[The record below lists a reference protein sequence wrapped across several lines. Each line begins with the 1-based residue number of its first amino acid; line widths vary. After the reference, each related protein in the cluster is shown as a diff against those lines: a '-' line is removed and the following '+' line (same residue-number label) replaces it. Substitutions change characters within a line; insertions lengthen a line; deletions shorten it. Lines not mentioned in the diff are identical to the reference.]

1 MTNSHQDHH
10 HSHEHPHDHT
20 HYGLP
25 FFLILGFAA
34 FEAWGGWWTN
44 SLALLSDA
52 GHMLADSASLGLAWW
67 AAHMSMHHEVKRN
80 RHGIPH
86 PELWASGINA
96 LLMLVIITGI
106 ASEALER
113 LHNPP
118 QVAGGDVMWIA
129 LIGLVVNFI
138 VAWQLHHQAHHHGE
152 SLNNQAA
159 YLHVIGDI
167 VGSVAAIAAGAVI
180 YFTGWQVIDPILSLL
195 SAVLLTAMTV
205 PLVRRVYANVRQ
217 QGQA

>member
-1 MTNSHQDHH
+1 MAPMTKSHHDHH

-25 FFLILGFAA
+25 FFLILGFALL
-34 FEAWGGWWTN
+34 EAWGGWWTN

-52 GHMLADSASLGLAWW
+52 GHMLADTVSLGLAWW
-67 AAHMSMHHEVKRN
+67 AAHLAAHQQVKRN
-80 RHGIPH
+80 RYGIPY

-96 LLMLVIITGI
+96 VLMLVIIAGI
-106 ASEALER
+106 AYEAIAR

-118 QVAGGDVMWIA
+118 QVAGGAVVWIA
-129 LIGLVVNFI
+129 LAGLVVNLI

-152 SLNNQAA
+152 NLNNQAA
-159 YLHVIGDI
+159 YLHVIGDV
-167 VGSVAAIAAGAVI
+167 VGSVAAIAAGAII
-180 YFTGWQVIDPILSLL
+180 YFTGWQIIDPILSLL

-205 PLVRRVYANVRQ
+205 PLIRRVYINIKE
-217 QGQA
+217 